1 MINLESVKSKT
12 KKRIGRGISAGGGK
26 TAGRGTKGQKS
37 RSGHNIPRRFEGGQT
52 PLSMRLPKLPGFK
65 SVHKKAIVI
74 TLDVLSKNF
83 KAGEVVSRVTLSG
96 KGLTKISDKVKILN
110 TGTLS
115 VKLVLADDVKVSKS
129 IADLFT
135 AEVKEVAPKK
145 VAKPAAKKPAPK
157 KKVVKE

>member
-12 KKRIGRGISAGGGK
+12 KNRIGRGISAGGGK

-65 SVHKKAIVI
+65 SVHKKAVVI

-135 AEVKEVAPKK
+135 AEVKEVALKK
-145 VAKPAAKKPAPK
+145 VAKPAAKKPVAK
-157 KKVVKE
+157 KKVTKE